1 MALNYTI
8 IGKNIKRTRKEKKL
22 TQEKLAEIINKC
34 PSYISYIETGKRKL
48 SLESLVD
55 IANALYVSSDELL
68 SFNIAYRNQRACE
81 FSCILEKCSIY
92 EQKIINDLVLVLKQ
106 SLEDSR
112 NLLKALDTDGIRAII
127 YRMIVL

>member
-1 MALNYTI
+1 MKLGTNLQYL
-8 IGKNIKRTRKEKKL
+8 RKL
-22 TQEKLAEIINKC
+22 HGNMTQEKLAEIINKC

-81 FSCILEKCSIY
+81 FSCINVSA
-92 EQKIINDLVLVLKQ
+92 
-106 SLEDSR
+106 R
-112 NLLKALDTDGIRAII
+112 FRAEIHH
-127 YRMIVL
+127 